1 MPTIE
6 NHAEHAFQLPPQ
18 SAPVVGKDADG
29 KPTKDGPLMSTP
41 VAYQDALNFPRAGK
55 PDEEGNP
62 VPSLTNITDAQLAR
76 LKAHPVAK
84 GWFKPAG
91 GKLQLVVAEKES
103 ADAAPDGDLN
113 ALGSKNQGKPKA

>member
-18 SAPVVGKDADG
+18 GEALEGK
-29 KPTKDGPLMSTP
+29 GPLMAKP
-41 VAYQDALNFPRAGK
+41 VAYQDAVTFPRAGQ

-62 VPSLTNITDAQLAR
+62 VPSLTKISGETLAR
-76 LKAHPVAK
+76 LKGHKVAA

-91 GKLQLVVAEKES
+91 GRLQLVVADKES
-103 ADAAPDGDLN
+103 TDSAPDADIN
-113 ALGSKNQGKPKA
+113 ALGANNPKGKPKA